1 MELRRIAVIKKSS
14 NYKEVKDLMKRAFP
28 KNERMPMWLLNYWAK
43 KDGYDFWSYY
53 DGEDFCGICFAVINK
68 KTLFI
73 WYLAVNDKMRSCG
86 YGSAIL
92 NDVKEKYAGCEIT
105 LNVEP
110 LYTTADNYE
119 QRVKRIAFYARN
131 GFLNTEKII
140 KFKKDDFLV
149 LSTKKDFDEVTY
161 KEILRKLSFGFFKP
175 NFTQE
180 NK

>member
-1 MELRRIAVIKKSS
+1 M
-14 NYKEVKDLMKRAFP
+14 
-28 KNERMPMWLLNYWAK
+28 
-43 KDGYDFWSYY
+43 
-53 DGEDFCGICFAVINK
+53 FAVINK
-68 KTLFI
+68 KTVFI

-161 KEILRKLSFGFFKP
+161 KEILRKLSFGLFKP
-175 NFTQE
+175 NFTQV